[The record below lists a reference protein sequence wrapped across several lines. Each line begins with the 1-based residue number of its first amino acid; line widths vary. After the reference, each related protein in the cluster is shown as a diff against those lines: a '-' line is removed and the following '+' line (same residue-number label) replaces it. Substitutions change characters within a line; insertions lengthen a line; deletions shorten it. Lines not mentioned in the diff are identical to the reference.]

1 MRKVPIGDSQAE
13 SSLDLPAK
21 VQKNQSQS
29 PEAELPCQGSFKPSS
44 LLQANILVLV
54 GTNPNLH
61 FAKRKRQEKENRG
74 KGRSNSS
81 REL

>member
-1 MRKVPIGDSQAE
+1 MRKAPIWDSQAE

-44 LLQANILVLV
+44 LLQANILV
-54 GTNPNLH
+54 
-61 FAKRKRQEKENRG
+61 
-74 KGRSNSS
+74 
-81 REL
+81 